1 MTELRTPL
9 KRELEDPATE
19 HEIRRIWSRVQERR
33 AQSRARRELG
43 VVARVGALGVA
54 LALLALLVLRSGPF
68 ATRAPGPLLIGDAAP
83 SVLDGRGG
91 AVKLSDGSQ
100 IDFAPSTKLEVVDNS
115 GHAFVSVLHRGRATF
130 DVEPGGPRRWTIEAG
145 LASVEV
151 VGTRFT
157 VDRQPDSLEVSVE
170 RGIVLVRGERVPD
183 RIQRLTA
190 GQRLRVS
197 AEEPSALAAPQA
209 PPTAPAAPNDTAA
222 SEAPS
227 RAAPAPSGAAT
238 VGFEALLARADAER
252 RAGNLSAAES
262 TLAAAMNIAP
272 DHGRAAVAA
281 FTLGK
286 LLLDGSGRPADAARA
301 FSRAV
306 TLGPPAAIAEDALA
320 RLVEAE
326 GRAGHIERARAAAH
340 QYAARYPN
348 GPKLYAVNR
357 WLEQQQ

>member
-9 KRELEDPATE
+9 KRELEDPAPE
-19 HEIRRIWSRVQERR
+19 HEIRRIWSRIQARR
-33 AQSRARRELG
+33 AQTRARRELR
-43 VVARVGALGVA
+43 VFARVGALGVA
-54 LALLALLVLRSGPF
+54 LAFFGLLLLRAGPF
-68 ATRAPGPLLIGDAAP
+68 AVRPPGPLLVGGAAP
-83 SVLDGRGG
+83 AVLDGERGG
-91 AVKLSDGSQ
+91 VELSDGSH
-100 IDFAPSTKLEVVDNS
+100 IDFGTNAKLEVVDNS
-115 GHAFVSVLHRGRATF
+115 GQAFVSVLEGGRATF
-130 DVEPGGPRRWTIEAG
+130 DVVPGGPRRWTIEAG

-157 VDRQPDSLEVSVE
+157 VDRQPDGVEVSVE

-190 GQRLRVS
+190 GQRLRVT
-197 AEEPSALAAPQA
+197 AEEAKAVASQSPAAAPSDAPAPAPETASSAALAASA
-209 PPTAPAAPNDTAA
+209 STA
-222 SEAPS
+222 
-227 RAAPAPSGAAT
+227 

-262 TLAAAMNIAP
+262 TLAAAMSAAP

-306 TLGPPAAIAEDALA
+306 ALGPPAAIAEDALG

-326 GRAGHIERARAAAH
+326 GRAGHTERARAAAR
-340 QYAARYPN
+340 QYAERYPN
-348 GPKLYAVNR
+348 GPKLYAVTR
-357 WLEQQQ
+357 WLGQH

>member
-9 KRELEDPATE
+9 QRELEDPVTE
-19 HEIRRIWSRVQERR
+19 HEIRRVWSRIQQRR
-33 AQSRARRELG
+33 ATTRARRE
-43 VVARVGALGVA
+43 VRVFARVGALAGA
-54 LALLALLVLRSGPF
+54 LALLGLLLLRTGPF
-68 ATRAPGPLLIGDAAP
+68 AARQPGPLLVGSASP
-83 SVLDGRGG
+83 TVLDGHAGG
-91 AVKLSDGSQ
+91 VDLSDGSHLELG
-100 IDFAPSTKLEVVDNS
+100 PSTKLEVVDNS
-115 GHAFVSVLHRGRATF
+115 GHAFVSVLHSGRATF
-130 DVEPGGPRRWTIEAG
+130 DVQPGGPRHWTIEAG

-157 VDRQPDSLEVSVE
+157 VDRQPQSLEVSVE

-197 AEEPSALAAPQA
+197 AEEPSASPAPQERASVPA
-209 PPTAPAAPNDTAA
+209 PSSDTAA
-222 SEAPS
+222 AEAPP
-227 RAAPAPSGAAT
+227 RTAAPPSAAT
-238 VGFEALLARADAER
+238 ALGFDALLARADAER
-252 RAGNLSAAES
+252 RAGNLSAAEA
-262 TLAAAMNIAP
+262 TLAAALSSAP
-272 DHGRAAVAA
+272 DRARASVAA

-306 TLGPPAAIAEDALA
+306 ALGPPAAIAEDALA

-326 GRAGHIERARAAAH
+326 GRAGHVERARAAAR
-340 QYAARYPN
+340 QYAERYPN

-357 WLEQQQ
+357 WLEQH